1 MERIERRL
9 RREDLGPAD
18 FVVFDFDPWGNR
30 YPPDSPDCGTWGT
43 WDRTC
48 SACGRRVV
56 VVALVSE
63 PLLPGLCNRCVVLAA
78 EGR

>member
-43 WDRTC
+43 WDR
-48 SACGRRVV
+48 ACAACDRRLV
-56 VVALVSE
+56 VVAPTAE
-63 PLLPGLCNRCVVLAA
+63 AILPGLCNRCVVLAA